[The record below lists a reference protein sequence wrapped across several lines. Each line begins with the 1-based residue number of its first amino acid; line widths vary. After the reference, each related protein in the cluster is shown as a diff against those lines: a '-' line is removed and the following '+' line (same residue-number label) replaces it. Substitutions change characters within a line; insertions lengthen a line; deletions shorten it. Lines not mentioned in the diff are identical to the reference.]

1 MRFFGLFMLIRYI
14 RLQRYKIQCD
24 KKITAARFC
33 DRNHLSFVEL
43 EKEVL
48 PELAVF
54 IKKVLPGTCTRTC
67 FMDSTPLR
75 VCRNQRILIHKSFK
89 GLAQRGKILAT
100 KFYVWGQLPLCKNTC
115 DNPFLVPKLQMAAKK
130 PCRFFAKAAGLP
142 IHTSQFL
149 FAQSMSV
156 SWRFLLNSSSTR
168 LERRTS

>member
-54 IKKVLPGTCTRTC
+54 IKKVLPGTCIEIC
-67 FMDSTPLR
+67 FVDSTPLR
-75 VCRNQRILIHKSFK
+75 VCRNQRILIHKTFK
-89 GLAQRGKILAT
+89 DLAQRGK
-100 KFYVWGQLPLCKNTC
+100 F
-115 DNPFLVPKLQMAAKK
+115 
-130 PCRFFAKAAGLP
+130 
-142 IHTSQFL
+142 
-149 FAQSMSV
+149 
-156 SWRFLLNSSSTR
+156 
-168 LERRTS
+168 